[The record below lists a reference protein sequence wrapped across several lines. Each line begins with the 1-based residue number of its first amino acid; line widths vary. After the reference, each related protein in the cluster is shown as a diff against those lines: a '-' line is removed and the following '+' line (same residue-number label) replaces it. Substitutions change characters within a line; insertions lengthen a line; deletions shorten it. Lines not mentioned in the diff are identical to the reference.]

1 LSRVYGG
8 LMVRVDRKIVL
19 GHGGIGFGLPVVLV
33 FLAWL
38 PGCGGSA
45 ATSAATAVPPPIQD
59 YMPDAPPERGDW
71 LRLRLPAEMP
81 HLNPLTSS
89 DAYADEILAWI
100 FDPLLDRDP
109 QTLEMRPWLAS
120 SWDYSE
126 DHLQYVFHL
135 RPGVVFSDGHP
146 LTAEDVKF
154 TFDMIRSPL
163 VDAPQLRNY
172 FVDITS
178 VDVLDE
184 HTVRFTCDKPYYRH
198 LIMIG
203 GMYII
208 PKHIY
213 GEGDFNR
220 HPANRA
226 PVGSGPYR
234 LERWKTGQELVLVR
248 NDRWWGAE
256 LTRNRPYFDRIIYT
270 ILTEDNSAFLL
281 LARGDLD
288 TMALRPDIWER
299 RAATP
304 RFTSR
309 FNRFAYDRPAYTY
322 IGWNLRDPRFA
333 DRRVRRALAM
343 LMDRDAIRDGI
354 YKGLATIVTSGFMP
368 GTPEFNP
375 NVKPVPYDPEGAR
388 KLLAEAGWRDSN
400 GDGLL
405 DRDGV
410 SLKFEVATTNQNP
423 LAEQILTLYKEALAR
438 EGIELVIRPMEWASL
453 LDRVDKREFEAV
465 LMGWQM
471 PPDPDPYQVWHSSQA
486 DAGSNYVGFVNEEA
500 DRLIVEARACF
511 DRNERIRMYHRF
523 QEILD
528 EEQPYLF
535 LIAPKAL
542 LAVDRRIYGIRTYP
556 FGMDQREWF
565 VPRQLQRFSAAAP

>member
-1 LSRVYGG
+1 MRQGALNRLFYRTACLA
-8 LMVRVDRKIVL
+8 LMA
-19 GHGGIGFGLPVVLV
+19 
-33 FLAWL
+33 LAL
-38 PGCGGSA
+38 AGCGPSSSLA
-45 ATSAATAVPPPIQD
+45 DTDHAPPPITE
-59 YMPDAPPERGDW
+59 YMPDAEPERGDW

-120 SWDYSE
+120 SWEISN
-126 DHLQYVFHL
+126 DHLQYTFHL
-135 RPGVVFSDGHP
+135 RPDVTFSDGHP

-154 TFDMIRSPL
+154 TFDMIRSPE
-163 VDAPQLRNY
+163 VDAPQLRSY
-172 FVDITS
+172 FVDITAI
-178 VDVLDE
+178 DVLDE

-198 LIMIG
+198 LVMIG

-208 PKHIY
+208 PRHIY

-220 HPANRA
+220 HPANRS

-234 LERWKTGQELVLVR
+234 LDHWKTGQELVLAR
-248 NDRWWGAE
+248 NYRWWGAAF
-256 LTRNRPYFDRIIYT
+256 TRNRPYFDRIVYT

-288 TMALRPDIWER
+288 AMALRPDVWER
-299 RAATP
+299 RAAAP
-304 RFTSR
+304 RFTAR
-309 FNRFAYDRPAYTY
+309 FNRFAYDRPAYNY

-343 LMDRDAIRDGI
+343 LMDREAIRDGI

-375 NVKPVPYDPEGAR
+375 DIKPVPYDPEAAR
-388 KLLAEAGWRDSN
+388 KLLAEAGWRDSD

-405 DRDGV
+405 DRDGLP
-410 SLKFEVATTNQNP
+410 LKFEVATTNQNP

-438 EGIELVIRPMEWASL
+438 VGIELVIRPLEWASL

-486 DAGSNYVGFVNEEA
+486 EAGSNYVGFVNEEA
-500 DRLIVEARACF
+500 DRLIEAARACF

-535 LIAPKAL
+535 LIAPRAL

-565 VPRQLQRFSAAAP
+565 VPRALQRFGAVPN